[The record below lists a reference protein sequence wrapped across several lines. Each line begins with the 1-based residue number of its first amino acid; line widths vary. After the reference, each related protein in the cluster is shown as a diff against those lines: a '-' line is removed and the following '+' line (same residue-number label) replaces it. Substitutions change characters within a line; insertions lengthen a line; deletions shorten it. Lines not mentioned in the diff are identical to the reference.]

1 MNQISDELNEN
12 NESEPSGNNDGEEA
26 AMTTTEKQVTTFLR
40 EHPEFLE
47 RFVLTNVKIETIDKW
62 RVKKAKRD
70 SGKGKDAGR

>member
-1 MNQISDELNEN
+1 MQHPIFNEQLF
-12 NESEPSGNNDGEEA
+12 E
-26 AMTTTEKQVTTFLR
+26 TTLPFEWTSYVNGLT
-40 EHPEFLE
+40 E